1 MNEPEK
7 KRSVKKTMGVIGCIV
22 VFGIAVAG
30 AIAEPS
36 ETANILY
43 PLMLFVGALFGIHT
57 TGKVLH
63 EMNLNGNK

>member
-7 KRSVKKTMGVIGCIV
+7 KKSTKKTLGIVGSCI
-22 VFGIAVAG
+22 VFGIAITG
-30 AIAEPS
+30 TFLNPS

-57 TGKVLH
+57 FGNVQHHKA
-63 EMNLNGNK
+63 NNG